1 MNDRFRAPLLRPCM
15 TIVGAQL
22 RTPPAWR
29 DAKRQRTARIATG
42 VLSHSVQRQST
53 RGRFTGLRGYR
64 SRSDAVLP
72 VDRPRT
78 GRCTGV
84 RATKRNKMQHF
95 AANRSRTKM
104 LRSASNPQRVEV
116 RDSVE
121 GSVSMKLDSLF
132 RRFSV
137 DGGLDS
143 RISARR

>member
-1 MNDRFRAPLLRPCM
+1 MR
-15 TIVGAQL
+15 VGLQGL
-22 RTPPAWR
+22 GKLVEHVRCFMQP
-29 DAKRQRTARIATG
+29 RID
-42 VLSHSVQRQST
+42 H
-53 RGRFTGLRGYR
+53 
-64 SRSDAVLP
+64 VLP
-72 VDRPRT
+72 RRKSSCHR
-78 GRCTGV
+78 GGIHRCTGV

-132 RRFSV
+132 WRFGV